1 MEKLTQSSSH
11 TKQKSICCSGLM
23 YYLLPQLKDK
33 RGQRVHGRGTQIWAL
48 VQRADN
54 RVNNPGGIVS
64 EIQGLRQAVHC
75 F

>member
-1 MEKLTQSSSH
+1 
-11 TKQKSICCSGLM
+11 M